1 MAQWYYQA
9 VLDKTSL
16 ADCIAALQT
25 WANTNLG
32 SIHPY
37 YTKLTVMQ
45 GSANQQPFGYLFYY
59 ANKLTEDGGKV
70 TYTPAPLPGQGTVAS
85 HNSRNADW
93 GWAYRDYAIA
103 QQNDP
108 THAGDTYPQLVNQL
122 TNDLN
127 QMHLYDA
134 QLAQVEF
141 SRFQPPS
148 GQWSIV
154 LTLWW
159 PQQTTYS

>member
-93 GWAYRDYAIA
+93 GWAYRDCNCTAKRPHTRRRYLS
-103 QQNDP
+103 
-108 THAGDTYPQLVNQL
+108 TAGGPANKRPESNAFVRCTAGP
-122 TNDLN
+122 
-127 QMHLYDA
+127 
-134 QLAQVEF
+134 
-141 SRFQPPS
+141 
-148 GQWSIV
+148 G
-154 LTLWW
+154 
-159 PQQTTYS
+159 